1 MSPGAAAQYIDYQSK
16 QTNSKLGGTYPCGN
30 AGQGCAMAPVAAE
43 HFVVGDFF
51 VSQPSATCRFDEELT
66 LKEDYDFTC
75 QHIHLYGRV
84 ARCNRLT
91 LLAEHYV
98 NEGGAVSIR
107 NATEEKKN
115 IKRLRSKWPGVF
127 LGSPRGDSEVRLI
140 WDKRDVV
147 LGGNRVFETYD
158 VRGKLTVYDK
168 DEQKDIRRKRLA
180 KGEKRL
186 AEAHASCLEEA
197 LLPPAAKKAK
207 K

>member
-1 MSPGAAAQYIDYQSK
+1 MCIRD
-16 QTNSKLGGTYPCGN
+16 
-30 AGQGCAMAPVAAE
+30 
-43 HFVVGDFF
+43 
-51 VSQPSATCRFDEELT
+51 R
-66 LKEDYDFTC
+66 
-75 QHIHLYGRV
+75 
-84 ARCNRLT
+84 T

-168 DEQKDIRRKRLA
+168 EYPSLDKRRNPQAAVVA
-180 KGEKRL
+180 KPRQLIASKWQTPRTRRSR
-186 AEAHASCLEEA
+186 ARARRAPHARGA
-197 LLPPAAKKAK
+197 RQRGGQT
-207 K
+207 

>member
-1 MSPGAAAQYIDYQSK
+1 MFSPSTFRGITEQRGKNAANFSK
-16 QTNSKLGGTYPCGN
+16 QFLLCSEEAHAKRKTGDAGGNHSYM
-30 AGQGCAMAPVAAE
+30 AGP
-43 HFVVGDFF
+43 
-51 VSQPSATCRFDEELT
+51 L
-66 LKEDYDFTC
+66 
-75 QHIHLYGRV
+75 
-84 ARCNRLT
+84 
-91 LLAEHYV
+91 
-98 NEGGAVSIR
+98 
-107 NATEEKKN
+107 
-115 IKRLRSKWPGVF
+115 LRSGMEDV
-127 LGSPRGDSEVRLI
+127 LRLI

>member
-1 MSPGAAAQYIDYQSK
+1 M
-16 QTNSKLGGTYPCGN
+16 
-30 AGQGCAMAPVAAE
+30 
-43 HFVVGDFF
+43 
-51 VSQPSATCRFDEELT
+51 
-66 LKEDYDFTC
+66 
-75 QHIHLYGRV
+75 
-84 ARCNRLT
+84 T

>member
-1 MSPGAAAQYIDYQSK
+1 M
-16 QTNSKLGGTYPCGN
+16 
-30 AGQGCAMAPVAAE
+30 
-43 HFVVGDFF
+43 
-51 VSQPSATCRFDEELT
+51 
-66 LKEDYDFTC
+66 
-75 QHIHLYGRV
+75 
-84 ARCNRLT
+84 
-91 LLAEHYV
+91 
-98 NEGGAVSIR
+98 
-107 NATEEKKN
+107 
-115 IKRLRSKWPGVF
+115 F
-127 LGSPRGDSEVRLI
+127 LGRPRGDSEVRFI

-168 DEQKDIRRKRLA
+168 EEQKDIRRKRLA

>member
-1 MSPGAAAQYIDYQSK
+1 
-16 QTNSKLGGTYPCGN
+16 
-30 AGQGCAMAPVAAE
+30 MAPVAAE

-75 QHIHLYGRV
+75 QHIHLYGSV

-115 IKRLRSKWPGVF
+115 IKRLQIEVARGVSWF
-127 LGSPRGDSEVRLI
+127 TSRRLGSSINLGQARRRAGREPRL
-140 WDKRDVV
+140 RDV
-147 LGGNRVFETYD
+147 
-158 VRGKLTVYDK
+158 
-168 DEQKDIRRKRLA
+168 
-180 KGEKRL
+180 
-186 AEAHASCLEEA
+186 
-197 LLPPAAKKAK
+197 
-207 K
+207 